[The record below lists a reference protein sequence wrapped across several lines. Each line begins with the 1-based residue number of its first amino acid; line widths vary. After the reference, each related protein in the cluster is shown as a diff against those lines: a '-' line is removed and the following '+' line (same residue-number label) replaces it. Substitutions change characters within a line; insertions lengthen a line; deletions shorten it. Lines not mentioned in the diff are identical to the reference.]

1 MLEIMK
7 REWKLLITEKQT
19 VLLVLLFAA
28 SAYALLIGNLYGGA
42 IVQNIPVAVCDL
54 EDSLLSRE
62 LVRSVMEADQ
72 YEYVETLTDEFQAI
86 EKLNAGKLAGVL
98 IIPKD
103 FSKRFYSQQPI
114 ELAFMQDGSNTL
126 QSSYALSPMQLVI
139 GNFVAK
145 YANQA
150 AISNNVPQISPSA
163 VSMSVRAYG
172 NPTQSY
178 SEFYVYGVMLVAT
191 QIGMIMGFSM
201 SVYED
206 YHQGYFAQK
215 GVGLTL
221 FSKAVF
227 YLIMSFSSVV
237 IGIFLLAS
245 IYKLPFRGDISD
257 TLILC
262 LSFLFLVES
271 LSGLA
276 ALYFKTKLALVQCMV
291 FYTLPAFLTSGYI
304 WPEIGMIDIIK
315 WISIIQPVHYI
326 LMDFRDLALV
336 GESATCFS
344 HTVIL
349 FLIGMI
355 FMLILY
361 ALLHYLVEVPKIQ
374 KQAI

>member
-1 MLEIMK
+1 MLEVMQ

-19 VLLVLLFAA
+19 ILLVLLFAA

-62 LVRSVMEADQ
+62 LTRSVMEVDQ

-86 EKLNAGKLAGVL
+86 EMLNAGKLAGVL
-98 IIPKD
+98 VIPED
-103 FSKRFYSQQPI
+103 FSKRFYNQRPI

-126 QSSYALSPMQLVI
+126 QSSYALSPMQLVV
-139 GNFVAK
+139 GNFAAK

-150 AISNNVPQISPSA
+150 AISNNVSQISPSA
-163 VSMSVRAYG
+163 VSMSVRTYG
-172 NPTQSY
+172 NPIQSY
-178 SEFYVYGVMLVAT
+178 SEFYVYGVMLMAT

-221 FSKAVF
+221 FSKVIF
-227 YLIMSFSSVV
+227 YLIMSFSSVI
-237 IGIFLLAS
+237 IGMFLLAS
-245 IYKLPFRGDISD
+245 IFKLPFRDDISD

-276 ALYFKTKLALVQCMV
+276 ALYFKTKLALIQCMV

-315 WISIIQPVHYI
+315 WISLLQPVHYI
-326 LMDFRDLALV
+326 IIDFRDLALV
-336 GESATCFS
+336 GESSTCFS
-344 HTVIL
+344 HSITL
-349 FLIGMI
+349 FFIGMI
-355 FMLILY
+355 FILILY
-361 ALLHYLVEVPKIQ
+361 ALLHYLVEIRKIHN
-374 KQAI
+374 

>member
-72 YEYVETLTDEFQAI
+72 YDYVETLTDEFQAI
-86 EKLNAGKLAGVL
+86 EMLNAGKLAGVL
-98 IIPKD
+98 IIPED

-139 GNFVAK
+139 GSFAAK

-150 AISNNVPQISPSA
+150 VISNNVPQISPSA

-178 SEFYVYGVMLVAT
+178 SEFYVYGVMLMAT

-206 YHQGYFAQK
+206 YHQGYFVQK

-227 YLIMSFSSVV
+227 YIIMSFSSVA
-237 IGIFLLAS
+237 IGMFLLAS
-245 IYKLPFRGDISD
+245 IFKLPFRGDIFT

-262 LSFLFLVES
+262 LSFLFLVEG

-304 WPEIGMIDIIK
+304 WPEVGMIDIIK

-355 FMLILY
+355 LMLILY
-361 ALLHYLVEVPKIQ
+361 ALLHYLVEVRKIQ